1 MRPTVNTIQNNSR
14 PNIKGGWRPAAH
26 HIKERWLPAARF
38 LTACILATTLL
49 SGCSKK
55 AEKSAESSFN
65 AVAAP
70 TEVYV
75 VKGVVTALPIGADP
89 RATLRIH
96 HEAIPDFKD
105 KDGKVHENPD
115 GTPGMKSMEM
125 PFDTLGPDVHLDG
138 IKVGDKIEFELSIAR
153 EPRTSFAITR
163 ITKLPDSTEIDFG
176 NKTEAAP

>member
-1 MRPTVNTIQNNSR
+1 MPPAMNN
-14 PNIKGGWRPAAH
+14 ILDHTKGGRP
-26 HIKERWLPAARF
+26 PVAR
-38 LTACILATTLL
+38 LLVACILATTLL

-125 PFDTLGPDVHLDG
+125 PFDTLGPNVHLDG
-138 IKVGDKIEFELSIAR
+138 IKVGDKIEFELAIAR

-163 ITKLPDSTEIDFG
+163 ITKLPDSTAIDYSD
-176 NKTEAAP
+176 KVETDPEP